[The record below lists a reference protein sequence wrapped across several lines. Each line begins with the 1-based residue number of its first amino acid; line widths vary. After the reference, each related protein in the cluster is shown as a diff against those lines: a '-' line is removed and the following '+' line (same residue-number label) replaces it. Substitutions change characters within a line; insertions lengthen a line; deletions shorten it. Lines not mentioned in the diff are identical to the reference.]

1 MSVKGRDLAAKRAW
15 FMGQLRP
22 RRRRWRRQRA
32 AGRGSGWRCA
42 PGRPI
47 KAGADGSAPRS
58 CLLRRRSGAAGFPA
72 PFFPPTFLKYL
83 FLPRPSFG
91 ERRQPGGCGGGRWR
105 GAEHGPRASSCCCCS
120 AWCCQRRRSAA
131 PGPAPAPAPQV
142 RRGAVREGE
151 PRAALRRLEAA
162 AVMG

>member
-1 MSVKGRDLAAKRAW
+1 MVYGTAPPPAAAVAAAACGRA
-15 FMGQLRP
+15 
-22 RRRRWRRQRA
+22 RQRLALRSRSPYKGWGGRQRPALLPA
-32 AGRGSGWRCA
+32 AEEERRCGV
-42 PGRPI
+42 P
-47 KAGADGSAPRS
+47 STV
-58 CLLRRRSGAAGFPA
+58 
-72 PFFPPTFLKYL
+72 FPPTFLKYL